1 MSSGKQKLIS
11 QVTAAEAP
19 AIVCWHNAEGQGT
32 QEDQMLDQST
42 RRNERNPE
50 FDPFEND

>member
-32 QEDQMLDQST
+32 QEDQMLDQSQIYSSK
-42 RRNERNPE
+42 RKKPG
-50 FDPFEND
+50 F